1 MTDRFHNAIA
11 AIDARNADDP
21 HDKEQRHA
29 EMAYEWVRRLRPD
42 VGEALMLAA
51 RGHHLRRWT
60 IPRSSYGEGRV
71 AYLKWRRALQDVHAA
86 ELRAALESAG
96 YGADVIDRAEFIVRK
111 RELARDPD
119 VQAFEDALCLVFIE
133 TQLHDVARQLDREK
147 MVEVLMKTMRK
158 MSPHGRG
165 LAFTIPV
172 AAEDRALLEEAA
184 GRL

>member
-21 HDKEQRHA
+21 HGKEQCHA
-29 EMAYEWVRRLRPD
+29 EMAFEWVRRLRPD
-42 VGEALMLAA
+42 ADEALLLAA

-60 IPRSSYGEGRV
+60 IPRSSFREGRV

-86 ELRAALESAG
+86 ELRAALESVG
-96 YGADVIDRAEFIVRK
+96 YEASVVDRAEFIVRK
-111 RELARDPD
+111 RELARDAD

-133 TQLHDVARQLDREK
+133 TQLHDVARQLDRGK
-147 MVEVLMKTMRK
+147 MVDVLMKTMRK
-158 MSPHGRG
+158 MSARGRE

-172 AAEDRALLEEAA
+172 AAEDRVLLEEAA
-184 GRL
+184 GLL